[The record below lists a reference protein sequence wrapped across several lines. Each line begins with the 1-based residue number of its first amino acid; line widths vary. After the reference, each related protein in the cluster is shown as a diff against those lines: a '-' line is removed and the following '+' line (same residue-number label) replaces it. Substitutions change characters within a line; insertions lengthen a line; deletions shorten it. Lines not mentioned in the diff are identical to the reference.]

1 MKTVKYGKLHKAIM
15 LKTGKTLIDV
25 QAMSTEDQEAFI
37 EKELQRF
44 IDSDLYD
51 TAEAAD
57 QLVDMIRYWKVGQTE
72 ESYV

>member
-1 MKTVKYGKLHKAIM
+1 MKTVKYGKVHKAIM

-25 QAMSTEDQEAFI
+25 QSMSTEDQEVFI
-37 EKELQRF
+37 EKKLQPF
-44 IDSDLYD
+44 LDSSLYE

-72 ESYV
+72 DSYV